1 MSENPEAGRGVG
13 RLPRRRPQP
22 QVAAGPALSPH
33 RRGGWKAQDGHAAAP
48 LGQQNATKNIII
60 SSPAHVR
67 GKHNFYS
74 GKLDVY
80 FLKIVKHYKKRETT
94 ENGADPTSPGSGSEA
109 TGGVAPR
116 APQGAALRHILS

>member
-1 MSENPEAGRGVG
+1 MLL
-13 RLPRRRPQP
+13 LPSGSKMPQKI
-22 QVAAGPALSPH
+22 LSLVQH
-33 RRGGWKAQDGHAAAP
+33 
-48 LGQQNATKNIII
+48 T
-60 SSPAHVR
+60 VR

-74 GKLDVY
+74 GKLDVC
-80 FLKIVKHYKKRETT
+80 LKIVKHYKKRETT